1 MPLEPE
7 ELLVPGG
14 HSTLDTL
21 SGPQS
26 ALAPDEPVVPEAP
39 LEPEELPLLGV
50 LLPDELSIEE
60 PDEPDEPLVPDEPDE
75 PLVPDEPLDPDDML
89 GSDGEVEAPEEAPAE
104 GEEDELAPVLP
115 DAPPEL
121 DEAWAKAM
129 PAALNNAI
137 KSADDFFMMF
147 LQYG

>member
-1 MPLEPE
+1 M
-7 ELLVPGG
+7 PGG

-50 LLPDELSIEE
+50 LLPDELSIE
-60 PDEPDEPLVPDEPDE
+60 EPDE

-121 DEAWAKAM
+121 DEAWAKAI